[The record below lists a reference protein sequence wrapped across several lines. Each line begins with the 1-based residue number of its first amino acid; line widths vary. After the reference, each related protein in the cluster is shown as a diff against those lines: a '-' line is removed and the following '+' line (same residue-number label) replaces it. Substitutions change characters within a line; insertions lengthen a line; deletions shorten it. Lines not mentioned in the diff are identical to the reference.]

1 MSLPS
6 GSPAS
11 PSEGSSTPQP
21 PTRPT
26 TRPVILGI
34 LNVTPDSFSDGGRWQ
49 SPSAAIDHALELVEQ
64 GADIID
70 IGGESTRPGAA
81 RVPAVDELARIL
93 PIVRE
98 LSRHDIHLSIDTM
111 NASTAGACVD
121 AGARYINDVSGGLA
135 DSDMYRVAA
144 SSGAKYIAMHWR
156 EHSETMQRAPV
167 YADVVGEVRGELSAR
182 HHRSGAGVL
191 ENRRA
196 QLAVAGRSARV
207 GEPGVSGARGG
218 VAQKIPGRIH
228 RPGSARERSRQRHGD
243 AQRAVGAGRSV
254 GSAGAQRGRD
264 PRRAR
269 RVESLDVRTHST
281 SRNGP
286 SMTNAPHPLDR
297 IILTGLRATA
307 FHGVF
312 EHEKRDG
319 QDFFI
324 DLTVHL
330 DFSAAAAGDEL
341 AETVH
346 YGILAEE
353 VVAAV
358 ESDPVD
364 LIETVAERVATVAL
378 AHTAVQLVEVTIH
391 KPGAPITVPFADVAV
406 SITRGRA

>member
-98 LSRHDIHLSIDTM
+98 LSRRDIHLSIDTM

-135 DSDMYRVAA
+135 DSGMYRVAA

-182 HHRSGAGVL
+182 IADALEAGIAPGDLIIDPGLGFSKTAEHNWQLLAALPELASLGFPVL
-191 ENRRA
+191 
-196 QLAVAGRSARV
+196 
-207 GEPGVSGARGG
+207 
-218 VAQKIPGRIH
+218 
-228 RPGSARERSRQRHGD
+228 
-243 AQRAVGAGRSV
+243 VGA
-254 GSAGAQRGRD
+254 
-264 PRRAR
+264 
-269 RVESLDVRTHST
+269 
-281 SRNGP
+281 SRKK
-286 SMTNAPHPLDR
+286 
-297 IILTGLRATA
+297 
-307 FHGVF
+307 F
-312 EHEKRDG
+312 
-319 QDFFI
+319 
-324 DLTVHL
+324 
-330 DFSAAAAGDEL
+330 L
-341 AETVH
+341 AEF
-346 YGILAEE
+346 
-353 VVAAV
+353 
-358 ESDPVD
+358 
-364 LIETVAERVATVAL
+364 
-378 AHTAVQLVEVTIH
+378 TA
-391 KPGAPITVPFADVAV
+391 PGAPASDRDNATATLSVLSAQAGAWGVRVHNVAATRAALDVWNRWTSAP
-406 SITRGRA
+406 TAPAGMALR